1 MIAREDAMAL
11 VFQYRLASH
20 VPGSTTTTGNAL
32 SGGVVGFSPDGRY
45 VLFESLASN
54 LAGSDSNG
62 VSDLFLYDTLDF
74 SVDLVSHI
82 PVSTTTAANGPT
94 GAAGAFF
101 SPDDRYLLFQSDAS
115 NLAGDVNG
123 TTDVFLYDTQ
133 NSSVTLL
140 SHASGQ
146 PSVTANGESI
156 SLAFSPDG
164 HNVLFASRA
173 TNLLS
178 SSINPNGDLNL
189 FLFSVET
196 QLSFTAGQTIL
207 VSHAASSST
216 TSANNS
222 SPVNVASF
230 SPDGRY
236 VLFDSLGANL
246 ITGQADTNGAA
257 DLFLYD
263 TQNNVSALV
272 SHASGSTTTTA
283 NNASPVSV
291 ATFSPDGRYVLFDSR
306 ATNLG
311 AFVDTNGVSDLFLF
325 DRQDLSIDLVSHIPG
340 STTTAGS
347 GATFGTSGAIFSP
360 NGRYVLFRS
369 DASNLIANDG
379 NGSTDVF
386 LYDTQD
392 SSVHLVSHVAGST
405 TTTANGGSGVSAL
418 TFSPD
423 SRYVLFDSLA
433 SNLARTDPNAS
444 LDLFLYDT
452 QDFSVD
458 LVSHVPGSA
467 TTAGNG
473 GSSAVAQPFSQDS
486 RYVLFNSFASDL
498 AATDTNGA
506 DDAFLYD
513 TLDGSVRLVSATT
526 GGAAANG
533 ASIATSFGPDGDSV
547 VLRTN
552 ATNLGGLALADL
564 NNNFDVFLVLLGN
577 TAPPAFELAAFG
589 VDAGGWS
596 SDNTYPRKLA
606 DVNAD
611 GRADIIGFS
620 SAGVYESLATAG
632 GHFAAPTFELAAFGA
647 NAGGWSSDDTY
658 PRELADV
665 SGDGRADIVGFSSA
679 GVYVSLATGNGDFM
693 APTFELPAFGVSAGG
708 WSSDN
713 MFPRELADVNGD
725 GRADIVGFSSA
736 GVYVSL
742 ATGGGHFAAQT
753 FELAAFGTNA
763 GGWSSD
769 NTYPRKLADV
779 SGDGMADIVGFGAD
793 GVYVSLATAGGH
805 FAMPTFELA
814 AFGAN
819 AGGWSSD
826 NMFPRELADV
836 NGDHLADIV
845 GFGAAGVYVSV
856 AAGGG
861 HFGAPA
867 FELAAFGVG
876 AGGWSSDDTYPRE
889 LADVTGDGQADIV
902 GFSQAGVILS
912 QSFFVV

>member
-1 MIAREDAMAL
+1 
-11 VFQYRLASH
+11 
-20 VPGSTTTTGNAL
+20 
-32 SGGVVGFSPDGRY
+32 
-45 VLFESLASN
+45 
-54 LAGSDSNG
+54 
-62 VSDLFLYDTLDF
+62 
-74 SVDLVSHI
+74 
-82 PVSTTTAANGPT
+82 
-94 GAAGAFF
+94 
-101 SPDDRYLLFQSDAS
+101 
-115 NLAGDVNG
+115 
-123 TTDVFLYDTQ
+123 
-133 NSSVTLL
+133 
-140 SHASGQ
+140 
-146 PSVTANGESI
+146 
-156 SLAFSPDG
+156 
-164 HNVLFASRA
+164 
-173 TNLLS
+173 
-178 SSINPNGDLNL
+178 
-189 FLFSVET
+189 
-196 QLSFTAGQTIL
+196 
-207 VSHAASSST
+207 
-216 TSANNS
+216 
-222 SPVNVASF
+222 
-230 SPDGRY
+230 
-236 VLFDSLGANL
+236 
-246 ITGQADTNGAA
+246 
-257 DLFLYD
+257 
-263 TQNNVSALV
+263 
-272 SHASGSTTTTA
+272 
-283 NNASPVSV
+283 
-291 ATFSPDGRYVLFDSR
+291 
-306 ATNLG
+306 
-311 AFVDTNGVSDLFLF
+311 
-325 DRQDLSIDLVSHIPG
+325 LVSHIPG